1 MGQCPVTM
9 ELQLVTTTHTM
20 DTQAMCVKNGWTA
33 RLLTLKGREMELE
46 SMAEFLRLKSMDS
59 NSAQSIG
66 KLLQHH
72 WLTYLHLRESQILD
86 IPIQK
91 PRQTKL
97 MATLILMLHLLRL
110 LINHIQMTMLK
121 LLHQMMQII
130 MKRIFLRILRKKLP
144 NKRNHIKYSQYQ
156 YSNHCINKSCDKSEH
171 CLIILGDY
179 WSSPSEHLQT
189 INVANN

>member
-1 MGQCPVTM
+1 MG
-9 ELQLVTTTHTM
+9 
-20 DTQAMCVKNGWTA
+20 
-33 RLLTLKGREMELE
+33 ELE

-59 NSAQSIG
+59 DSAQSIG

-86 IPIQK
+86 IPIQRPKDSKSMHMPTLRVNRLLTLTQTLK
-91 PRQTKL
+91 PKKTKL
-97 MATLILMLHLLRL
+97 MAMLILMLHLLRL

-121 LLHQMMQII
+121 LLHQMMPII
-130 MKRIFLRILRKKLP
+130 MKRIFLRILWKKLL

-171 CLIILGDY
+171 
-179 WSSPSEHLQT
+179 
-189 INVANN
+189 